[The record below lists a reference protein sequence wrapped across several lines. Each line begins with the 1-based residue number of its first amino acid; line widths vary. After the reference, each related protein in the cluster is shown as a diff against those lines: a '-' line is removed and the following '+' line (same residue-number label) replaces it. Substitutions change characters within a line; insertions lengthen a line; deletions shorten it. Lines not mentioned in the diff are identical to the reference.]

1 MRRHGCVAAVW
12 ATLALMTL
20 SAVCGA
26 ATDLSFN
33 LKGYIW
39 QIVNCAFT
47 AGYSLTLRGAMD
59 RVRSTPAESQPLS
72 AAVHL

>member
-1 MRRHGCVAAVW
+1 MTAVW
-12 ATLALMTL
+12 GTLALMTL

-33 LKGYIW
+33 MKGYLW

-59 RVRSTPAESQPLS
+59 KVPYALPARCSYTLPF
-72 AAVHL
+72 